1 MSQANKDR
9 ADSKQNWRNNYS
21 TEDRSGGYVFSKPK
35 AQDYQT
41 QKAASRGGLAGRRN
55 SSGQANTYSTN
66 PTSVANIEFGIR
78 RDSGVGAASGQ
89 HAIPIT
95 GSPGKGSAGLR
106 KSRDGVGVGA
116 AHHPA
121 NELI

>member
-41 QKAASRGGLAGRRN
+41 
-55 SSGQANTYSTN
+55 
-66 PTSVANIEFGIR
+66 
-78 RDSGVGAASGQ
+78 
-89 HAIPIT
+89 
-95 GSPGKGSAGLR
+95 
-106 KSRDGVGVGA
+106 
-116 AHHPA
+116 
-121 NELI
+121 